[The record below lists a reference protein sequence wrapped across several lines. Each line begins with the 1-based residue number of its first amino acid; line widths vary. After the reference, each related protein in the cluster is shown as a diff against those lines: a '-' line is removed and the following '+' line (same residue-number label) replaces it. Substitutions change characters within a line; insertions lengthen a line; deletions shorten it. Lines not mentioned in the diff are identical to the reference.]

1 MFASKTLKSALV
13 ALVAFSSFG
22 LSACKGRV
30 SGALSTP
37 SASPTTAPA
46 DFYAPTG
53 GNSFQENTAPV
64 IQAVAN
70 AQIGT
75 VPVTGWQ
82 AKGIAVSGGTMY
94 VSAFGTVKL
103 VLTAGTVL
111 KIGSDGKIKDFA
123 TGTLGLTHPIAK
135 TVEGISISGSTLF
148 VADAAAMYSVDA
160 TSGKVTTVKG
170 TGGKDVAATSG
181 GVFVAN
187 GSVDKSDAAFASRS
201 PVAGLSATGGVGSDS
216 TGNVYAVSGNT
227 IKKADTSGQVMD
239 IVTSDLS
246 APIDVAVDNRNGD
259 LYVLDQTEVK
269 RFNSSGSLLVKFPS
283 GATTPAAIT
292 TDESGMVYVADTG
305 TSKKDSKIIKFSAST
320 DNASSSSTSSSMSY
334 SSSAGSTSI
343 SSVDYSAYSRRRS

>member
-22 LSACKGRV
+22 LTSCKGRV
-30 SGALSTP
+30 SGTLQA
-37 SASPTTAPA
+37 SASPSVAPA
-46 DFYAPTG
+46 DFNAPA
-53 GNSFQENTAPV
+53 NDNYMQENLAPV

-94 VSAFGTVKL
+94 VSAFGPVKL
-103 VLTAGTVL
+103 VFTAGTVL
-111 KIGSDGKIKDFA
+111 KIGTDGKIKDFA
-123 TGTLGLTHPIAK
+123 TGMLGTTHPIAK
-135 TVEGISISGSTLF
+135 TVEGLSISGSTLF
-148 VADAAAMYSVDA
+148 VADASAMYTVDA
-160 TSGKVTTVKG
+160 TSGKVKTIKG
-170 TGGKDVAATSG
+170 AGGKDVAATAS

-187 GSVDKSDAAFASRS
+187 GSVDKADAALSARS
-201 PVAGLSATGGVGSDS
+201 PIAGLSATGGVGADN
-216 TGNVYAVSGNT
+216 TGSVYAVSGST
-227 IKKADTSGQVMD
+227 IKKADSSGQVMD

-259 LYVLDQTEVK
+259 LYVLEQSEVK

-292 TDESGMVYVADTG
+292 VDESGMIYVADTG
-305 TSKKDSKIIKFSAST
+305 TSKKDSKIVKFSAST
-320 DNASSSSTSSSMSY
+320 DNASSSMSMNY
-334 SSSAGSTSI
+334 SSSASSAGGSTNI
-343 SSVDYSAYSRRRS
+343 SSVDAAKYSRRR

>member
-22 LSACKGRV
+22 LTSCKGRV
-30 SGALSTP
+30 SGTLQA
-37 SASPTTAPA
+37 SASPSVAPA
-46 DFYAPTG
+46 DFNAPT
-53 GNSFQENTAPV
+53 NDNYLQENLAPV

-94 VSAFGTVKL
+94 VSAFGTTKL
-103 VLTAGTVL
+103 VFTSGTVL
-111 KIGSDGKIKDFA
+111 KIASDGKIKDFA
-123 TGTLGLTHPIAK
+123 SNTVGYHPIAK
-135 TVEGISISGSTLF
+135 TVEGLSISGSTLF
-148 VADAAAMYSVDA
+148 VADASAMYTVD
-160 TSGKVTTVKG
+160 TSSGKVKTIKG
-170 TGGKDVAATSG
+170 AGGKDVAATSS

-187 GSVDKSDAAFASRS
+187 GSVDKADAALSARS
-201 PVAGLSATGGVGSDS
+201 PVAGLSATGGVGADN
-216 TGNVYAVSGNT
+216 TGSVYAVSGST
-227 IKKADTSGQVMD
+227 IKKADSSGQVMD

-259 LYVLDQTEVK
+259 LYVLEQSEIK

-292 TDESGMVYVADTG
+292 VDESGMIYVADTG
-305 TSKKDSKIIKFSAST
+305 TSKKDSKIVKFSAST
-320 DNASSSSTSSSMSY
+320 DNASSSMSMNY
-334 SSSAGSTSI
+334 SSSASSAGGSTSI
-343 SSVDYSAYSRRRS
+343 SSVDAAKYSRRR

>member
-22 LSACKGRV
+22 LASCAGRV
-30 SGALSTP
+30 PAGGIKASAAP
-37 SASPTTAPA
+37 SVSPA
-46 DFYAPTG
+46 DFNAPT
-53 GNSFQENTAPV
+53 NNNYLQENAAPV

-94 VSAFGTVKL
+94 VSAFGPVKL
-103 VLTAGTVL
+103 VFTAGTVL
-111 KIGSDGKIKDFA
+111 KISSDGKVKDFA
-123 TGTLGLTHPIAK
+123 TGFLGTTHPIAK

-148 VADAAAMYSVDA
+148 VADASAMYTVDA

-170 TGGKDVAATSG
+170 SGGKDVAATAS

-187 GSVDKSDAAFASRS
+187 GSVDKADSKLGSRS
-201 PVAGLSATGGVGSDS
+201 PVAGLSATGGVGADS

-227 IKKADTSGQVMD
+227 IKKADTSGQVTD
-239 IVTSDLS
+239 IVTTELA

-259 LYVLDQTEVK
+259 LYVLEQSEVK

-283 GATTPAAIT
+283 GATTPSAIAV
-292 TDESGMVYVADTG
+292 DESGMIYVADTG

-320 DNASSSSTSSSMSY
+320 DNASSSSSSSSMSY
-334 SSSAGSTSI
+334 SSSGGSTSI
-343 SSVDYSAYSRRRS
+343 SSVDYSAYSRRR